1 VCSRSRAN
9 TKLDRGEMKVN
20 RPDLSCIFSYTES
33 ARAHP
38 SGVVKGASRTECERK
53 SWYPKDGDLCRGRMK
68 PEETLVKVRRDS
80 DVQIDRLILA

>member
-1 VCSRSRAN
+1 MFSFSSKYETRSRRNESKQAGS
-9 TKLDRGEMKVN
+9 L
-20 RPDLSCIFSYTES
+20 LYFSYTES